1 MIRAGKDM
9 IYIRGWNDLKKY
21 GIDLLT
27 GEACAI
33 VYRGLFDLTQ
43 PGLDLV
49 TRTIGACEIK
59 APSNMNGD
67 GAIASML
74 LPYSMFEAL
83 AVMALFEV
91 EHCAQVVIAE
101 PEGGGQLMIGAGL
114 GMFEAEMERLGC
126 KTLPEYL
133 AFSFL
138 KVKRHLK
145 YPQQREG
152 ITVGMSNVHQMSG
165 RIS

>member
-1 MIRAGKDM
+1 MIRATRDFL
-9 IYIRGWNDLKKY
+9 YIRGWNDLTKY

-59 APSNMNGD
+59 ARSNMNG
-67 GAIASML
+67 GAIASL
-74 LPYSMFEAL
+74 LMPYSMFEAL

-91 EHCAQVVIAE
+91 EHCTQVVIAE
-101 PEGGGQLMIGAGL
+101 PDGGGQLIIGAGL

-152 ITVGMSNVHQMSG
+152 ITVGTSNVHQMTG
-165 RIS
+165 QIN